1 MERKRASRQKRF
13 AARSSH
19 QHGEK
24 KDRNPV
30 SFLQPSRYTKRN
42 RQRRLTVRSTIL
54 PLILIASTCRP
65 LEAADFSDKLAPFFD
80 AHCYECH
87 DNSVKKGGLDLDAL
101 PRDLSEEAVMAKW
114 VRLYDRV
121 ANGEMPPRDRD
132 APGEGEKRIFREEL
146 GPVLAAAHQ
155 TQKGTVLRRLNRR
168 EYENTL
174 NDLLG
179 IRLDAAAMLP
189 EDGRSGEFDNVGE
202 KLGISASQLRL
213 YLDLATSAIDLAVAR
228 TTAAPAPVKTTA
240 TYAETQGADKFIGE
254 AWHRAP
260 DGAVIFFRELGY
272 PTGMLREANSK
283 QAGLHRIRV
292 TGYAYQSDQPVIFSV
307 GGTTFAR
314 AAGRP
319 TYGYFSLAPGKPQTV
334 ELTTWMDKGYM
345 VEITTQGLHD
355 PEFLIKKNGIANY
368 QGPGLAITSV
378 EIEGPITEEFP
389 SRGHRLVFD
398 GLDRREIEPRNP
410 EEKKKTYYVPKF
422 EIVSTNPTQ
431 DVIPV
436 LKRFAS
442 TAFRRPANEE
452 DVAPYLILFQGEMTG
467 GADFESALKTA
478 LAAMLCSP
486 DFLYLREPAG
496 RLDDHALA
504 SRLSY
509 FLTRTSPD
517 ADLLDAATGGIL
529 AKDPAALRGHAGR
542 LLDSGSSDRFIADFT
557 DSWLDLRSIEFTN
570 PDEQLFPEFDRYLQD
585 SMVAETRA
593 YFRELLKENLDAAHL
608 VKSDFAMLNRRLAEH
623 YGIDGVTSPV
633 ITRVDLPDASVRGG
647 FMTQASVLKVSAN
660 GTNTSPVLRGVWIN
674 ERILG
679 KHPAPP
685 PPGVPGVEPDI
696 RGATTLRELLA
707 KHRNSES
714 CQACHEMIDPP
725 GFALESFDPIGG
737 WRETFRSLGEGEKPA
752 QLHTGSKR
760 IQWKIG
766 PPVDAS
772 GQLQDGRTFT
782 DYAAFRDLIAQD
794 QALLAKAFVTK
805 LLTFATGREM
815 GFSDRPEINQ
825 IVAKAGESGYG
836 LRDLVLLAVS
846 SEIFRTK

>member
-1 MERKRASRQKRF
+1 M
-13 AARSSH
+13 RSA
-19 QHGEK
+19 
-24 KDRNPV
+24 
-30 SFLQPSRYTKRN
+30 
-42 RQRRLTVRSTIL
+42 IL
-54 PLILIASTCRP
+54 HLILLVSTCRP
-65 LEAADFSDKLAPFFD
+65 VVAADFSEKLVPFFD

-87 DNSVKKGGLDLDAL
+87 DDSVKNGGLDLDAL
-101 PRDLSEEAVMAKW
+101 PRDLSDDAVMAKW

-121 ANGEMPPRDRD
+121 ASGEMPPQDRE
-132 APGEGEKRIFREEL
+132 APGEGEKRIFRDEL

-179 IRLDAAAMLP
+179 IRLDAAALLP
-189 EDGRSGEFDNVGE
+189 EDGRSGEFDTVGE
-202 KLGISASQLRL
+202 ALGISASQLRL
-213 YLDLATSAIDLAVAR
+213 YLDLATSAIDLAIAR

-240 TYAETQGADKFIGE
+240 SYAETQGADKFIGE

-260 DGAVIFFRELGY
+260 DGAVVFFRELGY

-345 VEITTQGLHD
+345 VEITPQGLHD
-355 PEFLIKKNGIANY
+355 PEYLIKKNGIANFK
-368 QGPGLAITSV
+368 GPGLAITSV

-389 SRGHRLVFD
+389 TRGHRLVFD

-410 EEKKKTYYVPKF
+410 AEKKKTHYVPKF
-422 EIVSTNPTQ
+422 EIVSANPTE

-436 LKRFAS
+436 LKRFA
-442 TAFRRPANEE
+442 TAAFRRPATEE

-509 FLTRTSPD
+509 FLTRTTPE
-517 ADLLDAATGGIL
+517 ADLLAAAAGGVL
-529 AKDPAALRGHAGR
+529 AKDPAALRGQAGR
-542 LLDSGSSDRFIADFT
+542 LLDSASSDRFIADFT

-585 SMVAETRA
+585 SMIAETRA
-593 YFRELLKENLDAAHL
+593 YFSELLKENLNASHL

-633 ITRVDLPDASVRGG
+633 VTRVPLPDGSVRGG

-714 CQACHEMIDPP
+714 CQSCHEMIDPP

-752 QLHTGSKR
+752 QLHAGSKR

-782 DYAAFRDLIAQD
+782 GYAAFRDLIAQD

-825 IVAKAGESGYG
+825 IVAKAGETGYG

-846 SEIFRTK
+846 SEIFRNK

>member
-1 MERKRASRQKRF
+1 M
-13 AARSSH
+13 RSAI
-19 QHGEK
+19 
-24 KDRNPV
+24 V
-30 SFLQPSRYTKRN
+30 A
-42 RQRRLTVRSTIL
+42 
-54 PLILIASTCRP
+54 LILLVSTCRP
-65 LEAADFSDKLAPFFD
+65 VGATDFSEKLVPFFD
-80 AHCYECH
+80 THCYECH
-87 DNSVKKGGLDLDAL
+87 DDSVKKGGLDLDAL
-101 PRDLSEEAVMAKW
+101 SHDLSDEAVMAKW
-114 VRLYDRV
+114 VQLYDRV
-121 ANGEMPPRDRD
+121 ANGEMPPRDRE
-132 APGEGEKRIFREEL
+132 APGEGEKRIFRDEL
-146 GPVLAAAHQ
+146 GPVLSAAHRN
-155 TQKGTVLRRLNRR
+155 QKGTVLRRLNRR

-179 IRLDAAAMLP
+179 IHLDAAALLP
-189 EDGRSGEFDNVGE
+189 EDGRSGEFDTVGE
-202 KLGISASQLRL
+202 ALGISASQLKI
-213 YLDLATSAIDLAVAR
+213 YLDLATSAIDLAIAR
-228 TTAAPAPVKTTA
+228 TTAAPTPVKTTA
-240 TYAETQGADKFIGE
+240 TYAETQGADKFIGD
-254 AWHRAP
+254 AWHRAS
-260 DGAVIFFRELGY
+260 DGAVVFFRELGY
-272 PTGMLREANSK
+272 PTGMLREANAKES
-283 QAGLHRIRV
+283 GLHRIRV

-319 TYGYFSLAPGKPQTV
+319 NYGYFSLAPGKPQTV
-334 ELTTWMDKGYM
+334 ELTTWIDKNYM

-355 PEFLIKKNGIANY
+355 PEYLIKKSGIANY

-378 EIEGPITEEFP
+378 EIEGPIMEEFP
-389 SRGHRLVFD
+389 TRGHRLIFD
-398 GLDRREIEPRNP
+398 GLERREIEPRNP
-410 EEKKKTYYVPKF
+410 EDKKKTYYKSKF
-422 EIVSTNPTQ
+422 EIVSANPTT

-436 LKRFAS
+436 LKRFA
-442 TAFRRPANEE
+442 TAAFRRPSTEE
-452 DVAPYLILFQGEMTG
+452 DIAPYLILFQGEMTG
-467 GADFESALKTA
+467 GADIESALETA

-486 DFLYLREPAG
+486 DFLYLREPEG

-509 FLTRTSPD
+509 FLTRTAPD
-517 ADLLDAATGGIL
+517 ADLVAAAGEDL
-529 AKDPAALRGHAGR
+529 LSKDPAALRRHAGR
-542 LLDSGSSDRFIADFT
+542 LLESAASDRFITDFT

-593 YFRELLKENLDAAHL
+593 YFRELLEENLDASHL
-608 VKSDFAMLNRRLAEH
+608 VKSDFAMLNRRLADH
-623 YGIDGVTSPV
+623 YGIDGVTSPFV
-633 ITRVDLPDASVRGG
+633 IRTALPDTSVRGG

-685 PPGVPGVEPDI
+685 PPGIPGVEPDI

-707 KHRNSES
+707 KHRDSES
-714 CQACHEMIDPP
+714 CQSCHEMIDPP

-752 QLHTGSKR
+752 QLHAGSKR
-760 IQWKIG
+760 IHWRIG

-772 GQLQDGRTFT
+772 GQLQDGRTFA
-782 DYAAFRDLIAQD
+782 DYNAFRDLIAQD

-825 IVAKAGESGYG
+825 IVAQAGETGYG
-836 LRDLVLLAVS
+836 FRDLLLLAVS
-846 SEIFRTK
+846 SEIFRNK